1 MKKCSIL
8 FLFGAAPALFA
19 ALDPGTYQN
28 EELDSLALNQ
38 SDADSAWTFNNVTFA
53 NTGNVNF
60 NNTSA
65 AAYNVELYGTSTNL
79 SQINFSRNA
88 GDTTFSI
95 QGSSEKRS
103 SVAITGGEWKTYV
116 NSSKTEGS
124 TNTSKLALGG
134 YADFSANTF
143 CMASDA
149 GFVAGT
155 SITDISGASNT
166 FAISGNTF
174 INNAAAS
181 EASKTVNFYFNISG
195 AEGAKSTATF
205 GNSFT
210 VRAGGTGDVQVNMKG
225 NAEMTIANEFN
236 LARDANNGKATFTM
250 SGQNNKLTASS
261 TGHKF
266 FIGANA
272 TGGVAEFVIDG
283 KNNALD
289 IAGNA
294 YLGTDQSG
302 SAASI
307 MKIRGTG
314 HDINFKAGFTVR
326 EKGATDSATLIF
338 AADADGTSTLNANSI
353 TFNSGDLVID
363 FTDFVGNESG
373 VYEQTLIAS
382 AGNWSSG
389 ATRFIGTMAEGT
401 SAADVRMGANGT
413 DWEIFYEDNALK
425 FTYIYNYTPIPEP
438 STCAA
443 VFGAMALA
451 FAAYR
456 RRK

>member
-1 MKKCSIL
+1 MKKNITL
-8 FLFGAAPALFA
+8 FLLGATPALFA
-19 ALDPGTYQN
+19 AIDAGTYQN
-28 EELDSLALNQ
+28 ETLDALILNQ
-38 SDADSAWTFNNVTFA
+38 TATDSTWTFDNVTFT
-53 NTGNVNF
+53 NTGNMGLDNSSGASYNIELV
-60 NNTSA
+60 NTSA
-65 AAYNVELYGTSTNL
+65 NL
-79 SQINFSRNA
+79 SQINFSRNL
-88 GDTTFSI
+88 GDTTFSV
-95 QGSSEKRS
+95 QGSSENRAQ
-103 SVAITGGEWKTYV
+103 VAITGGDWKTYI
-116 NSSKTEGS
+116 NASKTEGS

-143 CMASDA
+143 CMASDS

-205 GNSFT
+205 GNNFT

-236 LARDANNGKATFTM
+236 FARDANNGKATFTM
-250 SGQNNKLTASS
+250 SGQNNKLISTAA
-261 TGHKF
+261 GHKF

-283 KNNALD
+283 KNNVLD
-289 IAGNA
+289 VAGNA

-314 HDINFKAGFTVR
+314 HDINFNAGFTVR

-363 FTDFVGNESG
+363 FTDFVGNESEI
-373 VYEQTLIAS
+373 YEINLIS
-382 AGNWSSG
+382 ADTDWSSR
-389 ATRFIGTMAEGT
+389 ASRFVGNSENYEGDASVLT
-401 SAADVRMGANGT
+401 GDNCLS
-413 DWEIFYEDNALK
+413 WEIKYEDNNLT
-425 FTYIYNYTPIPEP
+425 FIYEYSYIPEP
-438 STCAA
+438 STYAA
-443 VFGAMALA
+443 IFGTLALA
-451 FAAYR
+451 LVIYR